1 MEVHSGDYRA
11 RARRIIEETPEVREA
26 VTAATRTF
34 VEHRLEAF
42 ADLDEDALSHWAER
56 VKSHALTH
64 LADYL
69 EEAEARLVERG
80 AHVHWAESASD
91 VHRIF
96 ERILRDNGVKKVVK
110 AKSMLSEEVGLNPFL
125 ESVGVEVLETDLG
138 EYIIQLLDEPPSHI
152 VGPSIH
158 KSLDDIRAIFHERLG
173 TPRDASPER
182 LAAAAREL
190 LRNAFL
196 TAEMG
201 ISGGNFLVAET
212 GSIALIEN
220 EGNIR
225 LATSLPRI
233 HVALVGIE
241 KVLPKWADLSTFL
254 QVTAKS
260 ATGQPVGC
268 FVSIIQGPGGS
279 AAGEPDGPEEL
290 HVVLVDN
297 GRSRLLADPEVWE
310 ALRCVRCG
318 ACLNICPVYRQ
329 TGGHAYG
336 YVYSGPIGAI
346 LAPGLVGLEETL
358 PLPFASTHCGAC
370 KDVCPVRIPIP
381 DLLHVWRKRAV
392 ERGLTSGVERS
403 VLGLWASVVTRPGLF
418 GLAEKVAGLIPDQ
431 VVRHLPMLREWSA
444 GREPPR
450 ATGRTFRE
458 LWDEGIE

>member
-1 MEVHSGDYRA
+1 VEVHSRDYRA
-11 RARRIIEETPEVREA
+11 RARRIIAETPEVREA

-34 VEHRLEAF
+34 VDNRREAY
-42 ADLDEDALSHWAER
+42 ADLDENALSRWAEG

-64 LADYL
+64 LGDYL

-80 AHVHWAESASD
+80 AHVHWAETASD
-91 VHRIF
+91 VHQIF
-96 ERILRDNGVKKVVK
+96 ELIVREHGVQKVVK

-125 ESVGVEVLETDLG
+125 ESCGVEVLETDLG

-158 KSLDDIRAIFHERLG
+158 KSLDDTRAIFHERLG

-190 LRNAFL
+190 LRDAFL
-196 TAEMG
+196 TAELG

-225 LATSLPRI
+225 LSTSVPPI

-241 KVLPKWADLSTFL
+241 KVLPRWADLSTFL
-254 QVTAKS
+254 QITAKS

-279 AAGEPDGPEEL
+279 PAGEPDGPEEL

-297 GRSRLLADPEVWE
+297 GRTRLLADPEVWE

-336 YVYSGPIGAI
+336 YVYSGPIGAV

-358 PLPFASTHCGAC
+358 PLPFASSACGAC
-370 KDVCPVRIPIP
+370 ADVCPVRIPIP
-381 DLLHVWRKRAV
+381 DLLHVWRQRAV
-392 ERGLTSGVERS
+392 ERGLTSGMERS
-403 VLGLWASVVTRPGLF
+403 VLDLLASTGTRPGLF
-418 GLAEKVAGLIPDQ
+418 RWAEKVAGLLPEQ

-444 GREPPR
+444 GRETPR
-450 ATGRTFRE
+450 AAGRTFHE

>member
-1 MEVHSGDYRA
+1 MEVHSRDYRA
-11 RARRIIEETPEVREA
+11 RARRIIAETPEVREA
-26 VTAATRTF
+26 VTAATLNF
-34 VEHRLEAF
+34 DDHRRQAF
-42 ADLDEDALSHWAER
+42 ADLDQVGLSRWAEQ

-80 AHVHWAESASD
+80 AHVHWAETASD

-96 ERILRDNGVKKVVK
+96 ESIVREHGVQKAVK

-125 ESVGVEVLETDLG
+125 ESCGVEVLETDLG
-138 EYIIQLLDEPPSHI
+138 EYIIQLLGEPPSHI

-158 KSLDDIRAIFHERLG
+158 KSLDDTRAIFHERLG

-182 LAAAAREL
+182 LAEAARDL
-190 LRNAFL
+190 LRDAFL
-196 TAEMG
+196 TAELG

-225 LATSLPRI
+225 LSTSIPRI
-233 HVALVGIE
+233 HVALIGIE
-241 KVLPKWADLSTFL
+241 KVLPRWDDLSIFL

-268 FVSIIQGPGGS
+268 FVSMIQGPGGS
-279 AAGEPDGPEEL
+279 RGGEPDGPEEL

-297 GRSRLLADPEVWE
+297 GRTRLLADPEVWE

-336 YVYSGPIGAI
+336 YVYSGPIGGI
-346 LAPGLVGLEETL
+346 VGPGLVGLEETL
-358 PLPFASTHCGAC
+358 PLPFASSACGAC
-370 KDVCPVRIPIP
+370 ADVCPVRIPIP
-381 DLLHVWRKRAV
+381 DLLHVWRQRAV
-392 ERGLTSGVERS
+392 EQGLTSDVERS
-403 VLGLWASVVTRPGLF
+403 VLSLLTTTATRSRLF
-418 GLAEKVAGLIPDQ
+418 GWAEKVAGLLPEP
-431 VVRHLPMLREWSA
+431 VLRHLPMVSEWSA
-444 GREPPR
+444 GRELPR
-450 ATGRTFRE
+450 AEGPTFRE
-458 LWDEGIE
+458 LWDQGIE